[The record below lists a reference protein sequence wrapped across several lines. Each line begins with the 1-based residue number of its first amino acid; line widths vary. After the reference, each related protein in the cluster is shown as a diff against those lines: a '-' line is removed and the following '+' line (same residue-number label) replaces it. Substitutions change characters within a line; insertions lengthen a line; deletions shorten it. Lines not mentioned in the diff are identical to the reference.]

1 MEKRCMGCM
10 KTYSQEY
17 DVCPHC
23 GYVDGT
29 PAKEAY
35 HMEPGTVLHGKYI
48 VGRVIGYG
56 GFGVTYIGWDSVLE
70 QVVAIKEYLPSE
82 FATKIRSWIT
92 ILHTLLWNSWKAKP

>member
-48 VGRVIGYG
+48 VRRLWCNVHRMGFRAGTGRCDQRV
-56 GFGVTYIGWDSVLE
+56 
-70 QVVAIKEYLPSE
+70 PS
-82 FATKIRSWIT
+82 K
-92 ILHTLLWNSWKAKP
+92 